1 MKLLTKHTVITAL
14 ILSTLNACSSI
25 ELPLQSSCTG
35 ACIEAEGATLF
46 GMFQLSQNLEASAQ
60 QVVRSP
66 QPNET
71 NISDRMQAPD
81 ITQRFELSF
90 TASVGSYHVK
100 TFVAAPDDASDSFYV
115 QVNDDPYFV
124 YSFKEAAG
132 IRNYPNL
139 QEDFLREGS
148 TEPKIIK
155 LKEGRNKLTFYLR
168 ETGAELDKLEF
179 IKLP

>member
-1 MKLLTKHTVITAL
+1 MKLFSKHASATAFVLLSLAACGLT
-14 ILSTLNACSSI
+14 
-25 ELPLQSSCTG
+25 ELPLQSSCTQL
-35 ACIEAEGATLF
+35 CVEAESARLYGLFELSSKLGAS
-46 GMFQLSQNLEASAQ
+46 GQ
-60 QVVRSP
+60 QVIRSP

-71 NISDRMQAPD
+71 TISDRMQAPD

-90 TASVGSYHVK
+90 TATAGNYYVK

-124 YSFKEAAG
+124 YSFNDVAG
-132 IRNYPNL
+132 KQNYPEL
-139 QEDFLREGS
+139 QEDFLRDGLAD
-148 TEPKIIK
+148 PKLIR
-155 LKEGRNKLTFYLR
+155 LKEGRNSLTFYLR